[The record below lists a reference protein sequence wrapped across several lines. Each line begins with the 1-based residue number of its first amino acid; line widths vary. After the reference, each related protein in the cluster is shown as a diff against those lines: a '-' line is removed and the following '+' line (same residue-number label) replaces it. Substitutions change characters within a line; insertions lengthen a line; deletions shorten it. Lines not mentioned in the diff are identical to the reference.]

1 MNDGIRI
8 THIGLCVED
17 IEHSA
22 EFYCS
27 ALGFEVVGRM
37 QVEDEASAQ
46 LLDVAGLALELVY
59 LQRDGFRL
67 ELLGY
72 HRPGTTGA
80 TSIRPMNK
88 LGFTHLSVR
97 VDDPEPVLRAIERCG
112 GAALHARTVSFTG
125 GNRGVMATDP
135 DGNLIELI
143 ERVPQSR
150 D

>member
-1 MNDGIRI
+1 MSDGIRI

-17 IEHSA
+17 LARST

-27 ALGFEVVGRM
+27 ALGFDAVGRM

-46 LLDVAGLALELVY
+46 LLDVENLSLELVY

-80 TSIRPMNK
+80 GSIRPMNA

-97 VDDPEPVLRAIERCG
+97 VDDPDAVLQAIERCG
-112 GAALHARTVSFTG
+112 GAALHARTVTFSA
-125 GNRGVMATDP
+125 GNRGAMATDP

-143 ERVPQSR
+143 ERVSQSR